1 MAANEQNNVTRQP
14 SLPRFRPQPNLPAP
28 ESAARQPSPTESGR
42 AVISRS
48 ASSDYIRNNTYNPA
62 NNNNT
67 NNNNDNYSS
76 PDPYGR
82 DSPYHHQH
90 EQRNNSD
97 SNSNSTSPLLRRS
110 PSVPHTRSHGQT
122 PPYHLH
128 PDNSYFGDH
137 PNGGQSSGSHDESN
151 NSYLQRPYEPVRRHS
166 AEDTTPPRGGGRRN
180 FDGNQ
185 EQIAMPTVPMVA
197 VSPTT
202 MLSPNSSSYPVSSR
216 ASPVSPAGAA
226 QAWSPLL
233 GGQNDPYAADPRNQ
247 HTSWGSQNT
256 VDSTNSE
263 THLRNSPPNAYAM
276 SEQRSNRRTS
286 GLRESFTPDD
296 FYQNPHNAQAS
307 VSSLYPPT
315 MAATAS
321 VGLSTAASAR
331 TGDVDLLS
339 ALRDTNLDSSRYAM
353 FSPSSESLLATMEHR
368 KLSRGGASQASLYTT
383 AQSQAASGRVT
394 PMRRRQ
400 ESNSTMMRES
410 LPAPADHWYPAWPED
425 ESEVPISIREIRGI
439 FQRLQ
444 RRFGFQVDN
453 ARNQYDAFMRMLD
466 SRYPAHQTWRAG
478 SSSNDGGSV
487 EDQKSLPAAEHVW
500 RVRMQRMSPYM
511 RVRQIALWLLIWG
524 EASVIRFMP
533 ECLCFLF
540 KLADDSLDVCE
551 PGTEDAQTR
560 FDTNAF
566 LNDVITPIYQY
577 IREQAYEIRDGKYVK
592 RERDHAT
599 TVGYDDC
606 NELFWTREGIQ
617 RIRIKGPARTR
628 LVEIPAEARYAQLG
642 HVDWTLAFR
651 KSYKERRTFLHLL
664 VNFPRIWIFTVPLT
678 IASQGG
684 SIATIIMLLATIC
697 EFFFVRT
704 RWNASS
710 ILLSRITWLVIILLI
725 HLAPTVYII
734 KFSICLFNRLYRHL
748 LTVPSG
754 RLFRRNGKSKS
765 KQDANLAIRTFTA
778 SFPTLKPTERAVSIG
793 MWTCVFLSKF
803 LESYFFLALSF
814 KDALKAMIDIPQT
827 ECSAF
832 AGMQFCQGI
841 GYLTLIVV
849 TSLDLLLFF
858 LDTYLW
864 YIIWNAI
871 FSVCRSF
878 YLGISIYSP
887 WRNIF
892 SRLPKRIY
900 AKLIANSDMA
910 IRGKPRLLAS
920 QVKMM
925 YQQTPSE
932 DGRKQLKEP
941 TFFIAQEDSSL
952 KGEYFERGSEA
963 ERRFSYFAQSLA
975 TLLPEPMG
983 VERMPTFTVLTPHY
997 GEKILLSLKEII
1009 RENDKQTRITLLEYL
1024 KKMHR
1029 TEWDN
1034 FVKDSKLLAEEM
1046 PELAE
1051 PSINLG
1057 NLMIHARLWEQNGL
1071 VDGSP
1076 QSNTQLDDIAYQTIG
1091 YKSATPEFT
1100 LRTRIWASLRSQT
1113 LYRTVSGFMNY
1124 SRALRLLYRVEHPE
1138 CPQGMLGEMHA
1149 DQHAKRKFCFL
1160 ISMQRYTKFDA
1171 EELECVEF
1179 LFKAYPDLQIAYL
1192 EEEKSEQGGSIEPRI
1207 YSVLI
1212 DGRCE
1217 IMPDGRRKP
1226 KYRIQ
1231 LPGNP
1236 ILGDGKSDNQNHAI
1250 IFMRG
1255 EYLQLIDANQDNYLE
1270 EALKIRN
1277 ILAEFEEFEGDVNCQ
1292 DPYGEG
1298 VHYPPPVA
1306 IVGAREFI
1314 FSQSVGVLGD
1324 VAAGKETTF
1333 GTLAHRIMAKMGGKL
1348 HYGHPDFLNAIYMN
1362 TRGGVSKATK
1372 GLHLNEDIYA
1382 GMNAFERG
1390 GRIKH
1395 TEYFQCGKGRDLGF
1409 CSVLNFNTKIGTG
1422 MAEQFLSR
1430 EHYYIGT
1437 QLPLDRFLTFF
1448 YAHPGFQIN
1457 NIQIMLATQLF
1468 MYSLVLI
1475 GVLGKSIL
1483 ICDELPENASPDA
1496 QLMPPGCFNLWP
1508 IILWMK
1514 RCVISVLAVFFVAFL
1529 PLFLQMVTEQGF
1541 LRALARL
1548 GKQLFSMSPLFEVF
1562 ATQIYSHSI
1571 MSNLSFGGARY
1582 IGTGRGV
1589 AITRMPFATLYSRFA
1604 GSAIYL
1610 GVRLVLMLLFASVT
1624 IWIPHLSYFWITNV
1638 ALCIAPFFFNP
1649 HQFIPS
1655 EFIIDYR
1662 AWLRWMSAGNVRSES
1677 NSARGVASVP
1687 RASKLTMFW
1696 TELFLPIVLA
1706 FIVTFAY
1713 VFAKR
1718 YEGFDQPMAGI
1729 AHGWAVINLIGTFM
1743 ILYMLEEWRSSY
1755 TVLGVMAMVT
1765 IQRAVFALMTTFLL
1779 TREYDQDASNLAWW
1793 TGKWRGRGLG
1803 WGGILQPLRE
1813 YCCKIVESSLF
1824 AVDFIA
1830 GHFILFVLSLF
1841 CLVPWMDRWHTA
1853 ILFWLP
1859 PSRQFRRPIYSMR
1872 ERSRRRRI
1880 CVGYAKFSTQINYQ
1894 IDQV

>member
-1 MAANEQNNVTRQP
+1 
-14 SLPRFRPQPNLPAP
+14 
-28 ESAARQPSPTESGR
+28 
-42 AVISRS
+42 
-48 ASSDYIRNNTYNPA
+48 
-62 NNNNT
+62 
-67 NNNNDNYSS
+67 
-76 PDPYGR
+76 
-82 DSPYHHQH
+82 
-90 EQRNNSD
+90 
-97 SNSNSTSPLLRRS
+97 
-110 PSVPHTRSHGQT
+110 
-122 PPYHLH
+122 
-128 PDNSYFGDH
+128 
-137 PNGGQSSGSHDESN
+137 
-151 NSYLQRPYEPVRRHS
+151 
-166 AEDTTPPRGGGRRN
+166 
-180 FDGNQ
+180 
-185 EQIAMPTVPMVA
+185 
-197 VSPTT
+197 
-202 MLSPNSSSYPVSSR
+202 
-216 ASPVSPAGAA
+216 
-226 QAWSPLL
+226 
-233 GGQNDPYAADPRNQ
+233 
-247 HTSWGSQNT
+247 
-256 VDSTNSE
+256 
-263 THLRNSPPNAYAM
+263 
-276 SEQRSNRRTS
+276 
-286 GLRESFTPDD
+286 
-296 FYQNPHNAQAS
+296 
-307 VSSLYPPT
+307 
-315 MAATAS
+315 
-321 VGLSTAASAR
+321 
-331 TGDVDLLS
+331 
-339 ALRDTNLDSSRYAM
+339 
-353 FSPSSESLLATMEHR
+353 
-368 KLSRGGASQASLYTT
+368 
-383 AQSQAASGRVT
+383 
-394 PMRRRQ
+394 MRRRQ
-400 ESNSTMMRES
+400 ESASTILREN
-410 LPAPADHWYPAWPED
+410 LPAPADHWYPAWPEE
-425 ESEVPISIREIRGI
+425 ESEVPITIREIRGI

-466 SRYPAHQTWRAG
+466 SRASRQMPDQALRTLHADYIGGQHANYRKWYFCALLNKDFPAEQTWQPGAA
-478 SSSNDGGSV
+478 SNDGGSV

-524 EASVIRFMP
+524 EASVIRFVP
-533 ECLCFLF
+533 ECLCFIF

-551 PGTEDAQTR
+551 PGTEDTQSR
-560 FDTNAF
+560 FSTHAF
-566 LNDVITPIYQY
+566 LDDVITPIYQY
-577 IREQAYEIRDGKYVK
+577 IREQAYEIRNGKYVK

-628 LVEIPAEARYAQLG
+628 LVEVPAEARYAQLG
-642 HVDWTLAFR
+642 HVDWAAAFR

-664 VNFPRIWIFTVPLT
+664 VNFPRIWIIHVCFFYYYTIFNAPFIYDPSGNDPISMPLT
-678 IASQGG
+678 VAAQGG
-684 SIATIIMLLATIC
+684 SIATLIMLLATLC

-710 ILLSRITWLVIILLI
+710 ILLSRVVWLVVVLVLN
-725 HLAPTVYII
+725 LAPTVYIVRFARNGPVPLVVSI
-734 KFSICLFNRLYRHL
+734 VQFVFSIVCTAIFS
-748 LTVPSG
+748 TVPSG
-754 RLFRRNGKSKS
+754 RLFRRNGKSKAR
-765 KQDANLAIRTFTA
+765 QDANLSIRTFTA

-814 KDALKAMIDIPQT
+814 KDTLKAMYDIPQT
-827 ECSAF
+827 ECAQF
-832 AGMQFCQGI
+832 AGVPFCQAI
-841 GYLTLIVV
+841 GYMTLIVV
-849 TSLDLLLFF
+849 TGLDLLLFF

-900 AKLIANSDMA
+900 AKLVASGDMA

-920 QVKMM
+920 QIWNAIVVSMFREHLISSDTLEKML
-925 YQQTPSE
+925 YHQTPKE

-941 TFFIAQEDSSL
+941 TFFIAQEDASL

-1051 PSINLG
+1051 PPYANHAHSLDSRSGLG
-1057 NLMIHARLWEQNGL
+1057 TSAANSLNISTTNHSMMTASDTGSSP
-1071 VDGSP
+1071 VDTSP
-1076 QSNTQLDDIAYQTIG
+1076 QTPNAQLDEIAYQTIG

-1192 EEEKSEQGGSIEPRI
+1192 EEEKAEQGDSIEPRI

-1217 IMPDGRRKP
+1217 LMPDGRRKP

-1277 ILAEFEEFEGDVNCQ
+1277 ILAEFEEFETDVNCQ

-1348 HYGHPDFLNAIYMN
+1348 HYGHPDFLNAIFMN

-1457 NIQIMLATQLF
+1457 NMQIMLATQLF
-1468 MYSLVLI
+1468 MFALLLI
-1475 GVLGKSIL
+1475 GALGRTIL
-1483 ICDELPENASPDA
+1483 VCDELPENAPADA

-1508 IILWMK
+1508 IIMWMK

-1562 ATQIYSHSI
+1562 ATQIFSHSI

-1589 AITRMPFATLYSRFA
+1589 AITRIPFATLYSRFA

-1624 IWIPHLSYFWITNV
+1624 VWIPHLSYFWITNV

-1677 NSARGVASVP
+1677 NSWINHCRTARTRITGHKRKRLGDSARGVASIP

-1696 TELFLPIVLA
+1696 TELFLPIVFA
-1706 FIVTFAY
+1706 GTVTFIY
-1713 VFAKR
+1713 VYFKR
-1718 YEGFDQPMAGI
+1718 YEGFNQGVKRICVLAVLPIALNAAMLAVQFVLSILLGNTLGALLKSFGSIMAGV
-1729 AHGWAVINLIGTFM
+1729 AHGWAVLNLVGTFM
-1743 ILYMLEEWRSSY
+1743 LLYLLEQWRSSY
-1755 TVLGVMAMVT
+1755 TLLGVLAIVA
-1765 IQRAVFALMTTFLL
+1765 IQRAIFALMTTFLL

-1793 TGKWRGRGLG
+1793 TGRWRGRGLG

-1830 GHFILFVLSLF
+1830 GHFILFALSLL

-1872 ERSRRRRI
+1872 ERARRRRI
-1880 CVGYAKFSTQINYQ
+1880 CIGYGLLFVFMFLVMMALLIVP
-1894 IDQV
+1894 QVKPNLAPRSITKMLKL